1 MKKISELFILDNKN
15 KIQKL
20 IETLELELKNIQT
33 KINELDKNYNEI
45 NLFIEICKVFEIY
58 KWENIKINY
67 KCIKRKINFCTILYN
82 IITKLY
88 SNIIVYY
95 SNIEKNTINKIIND
109 LHMNYETYLYNF
121 SNIKITHKYILIKCN
136 AARKS
141 KSIIKIYYQNKQIDD
156 IINKLIGIINNLK
169 NLNNDL
175 YNLKKNKIQLLYDIN
190 ILSNNNNFITS

>member
-82 IITKLY
+82 NITKLY

-175 YNLKKNKIQLLYDIN
+175 YNLKKNKIQLFYDIN

>member
-82 IITKLY
+82 NITKLY

-95 SNIEKNTINKIIND
+95 SNIEKNTINKI
-109 LHMNYETYLYNF
+109 LY
-121 SNIKITHKYILIKCN
+121 
-136 AARKS
+136 
-141 KSIIKIYYQNKQIDD
+141 
-156 IINKLIGIINNLK
+156 
-169 NLNNDL
+169 
-175 YNLKKNKIQLLYDIN
+175 
-190 ILSNNNNFITS
+190 

>member
-1 MKKISELFILDNKN
+1 
-15 KIQKL
+15 
-20 IETLELELKNIQT
+20 
-33 KINELDKNYNEI
+33 
-45 NLFIEICKVFEIY
+45 
-58 KWENIKINY
+58 
-67 KCIKRKINFCTILYN
+67 
-82 IITKLY
+82 
-88 SNIIVYY
+88 
-95 SNIEKNTINKIIND
+95 
-109 LHMNYETYLYNF
+109 MNYETYLYNF

-156 IINKLIGIINNLK
+156 INNKLIGINKNLK

>member
-82 IITKLY
+82 NITKLY

-175 YNLKKNKIQLLYDIN
+175 YNSKKNKIQLLYDIN